1 MRASA
6 IVEHA
11 GIPTAS
17 LVCDGFIGQ
26 GAAIAGGL
34 GIAGLPI
41 ARIVGHVD
49 GQSEDELQQNLLA
62 VTAAQV
68 VRCLTEAPAAA
79 AATDAY
85 DNHTVVARGS
95 FDDINRVF
103 EERQWSDG
111 LSVVPPTADRVAAF
125 LAQTDD
131 DPDRVIGVLRP
142 AGAAATVR
150 NVAINGVMANCRPEY
165 MPVLV
170 AIAEVLADP
179 AYGVEH
185 SGDTTGGEAL
195 IILSGP
201 VVGRLG
207 FNSAEAALRDGHR
220 ANTSVGRF
228 LRLYLR
234 NVARFLPGAADKS
247 TFGHTWRVVLAESPE
262 TADALGWQRFS
273 IDRGFANDASV
284 ATLGRFTSSGVVGSI
299 YGRDPVQ
306 IARYL
311 ADGLVRQSSWELVF
325 TVGFARGTH
334 RPLLVLS
341 PMVARTLARSGT
353 TKQELRRLLYE
364 HARLPARQIETY
376 IGAWSNLVPGRPTL
390 RQLVENGTAAPHF
403 AEGDDPERLVPI
415 VEQPEDFL
423 LVLSGDP
430 LRSNA
435 VAFGSNGMHGFP
447 TSRRIRFKG
456 E

>member
-6 IVEHA
+6 IVEQA

-17 LVCDGFIGQ
+17 LICDGFTGQ
-26 GAAIAGGL
+26 AAAIAGGL

-49 GQSEDELQQNLLA
+49 GQTEDELRQNLLA
-62 VTAAQV
+62 VTAAEV
-68 VRCLTEAPAAA
+68 IRCLIEAPVAGAEA
-79 AATDAY
+79 DSH
-85 DNHTVVARGS
+85 DSSTVVARGD
-95 FDDINRVF
+95 FDAINRVF

-111 LSVVPPTADRVAAF
+111 LPIVPPTAARVAAF
-125 LAQTDD
+125 LAHTDD
-131 DPDRVIGVLRP
+131 DPDRRIGVLRP

-170 AIAEVLADP
+170 AIAEILADP

-195 IILSGP
+195 VILSGP
-201 VVGRLG
+201 AVGRLG
-207 FNSAEAALRDGHR
+207 FNSAGAALRDGYR

-234 NVARFLPGAADKS
+234 NVAGFLPGGADKS
-247 TFGHTWRVVLAESPE
+247 TFGHTWRVVLAEDLAA
-262 TADALGWQRFS
+262 ADALGWPGYS
-273 IDRGFANDASV
+273 LDRGFAAADSV
-284 ATLGRFTSSGVVGSI
+284 ATVGRFTSEGVVGSI
-299 YGRDPVQ
+299 YGRDPDQ

-341 PMVARTLARSGT
+341 PMVARTLARAGT
-353 TKQELRRLLYE
+353 TKHALRQLLYE
-364 HARLPARQIETY
+364 HARLPARQLETY
-376 IGAWSNLVPGRPTL
+376 IGAWSNLVPGRPSL
-390 RQLVENGTAAPHF
+390 RQLVENGTAAPYF
-403 AEGDDPERLVPI
+403 AESDDPERLVPI
-415 VEQPEDFL
+415 VEKPDDIL

-435 VAFGSNGMHGFP
+435 AVFGSNGMHGFP
-447 TSRRIRFKG
+447 TSRRIRFKNG
-456 E
+456 